1 MTDRL
6 VIKEV
11 WAERF
16 GGLRNATVDLGSGEF
31 VVVAG
36 LNESGKSSLSELM
49 SWLLVGPSGNAESAQ
64 RFGKL
69 GEPIGGRLSGTLRG
83 QGFRASGDFKVLQKG
98 APKDNALTVTFG
110 TQQLDAVGWRGMLS
124 GIDAAMLDAV
134 YLMWG
139 AELHDGANL
148 MAKIEEAAL
157 AGMAGSRN
165 VGPLT
170 NELTASVKSLLT
182 SRAAGSSSFKA
193 LQSSRGARKKE
204 IEVIRAHARDY
215 ADLQRD
221 RDQIKVEVEQVD
233 KRLAELASQVAAHA
247 TLLNVD
253 RERQQLADLVVDLE
267 ELEPVPESW
276 LSIVAAPRV
285 LAEAVGAVETADH
298 ALAGA
303 TGEFE
308 SARQAAGLD
317 MDVASRIVVGQP
329 EVLAVSRG
337 GQARL
342 SAEEEL
348 AKSGRKLRE
357 RVGDLDRQQQE
368 LDHALAACH
377 GQTIEELSGITLD
390 TGDYGEII
398 AKIALWQ
405 AADSKARAAR
415 AEVGK
420 REGDLSGSTETAQ
433 GARDAWDRFGIG
445 CTAQEWLGR
454 GGIADPSEP
463 RRRASDIWIFVVAAV
478 VSAGSSFILPRVAW
492 SLVTVVAFVGAFFL
506 QRSGWGGRDDE
517 TSGVPSESTSEAAD
531 EVVRTER
538 LVADAV
544 LELSAARRD
553 CDTAV
558 ELRGT
563 TAQAAVDRAQV
574 SGIVL
579 PPDQE
584 ASEAQL
590 HAVNSAVAALRTRDS
605 LSLEVQQA
613 RTDCEGQQR
622 EADRLGHQVRAV
634 LDRCGVPDGV
644 ALADASELIEGFQA
658 VTTKRLE
665 FESASS
671 EHVAAR
677 YAYRTLIAPIAA
689 EVEVWSPAA
698 VASRCDELVELRNK
712 RAELSANEREARR
725 HVDKAVSQ
733 NDQVREL
740 ESQGNSKDSLV
751 RQRDEL
757 SSQVGLLKKERSGL
771 QEQVGALGER
781 LEGIAQESE
790 LARLS
795 AEAGALDEASD
806 DRVIEAAAHS
816 VARRLLSEVA
826 EQQRQ
831 ANQPALVKRASEL
844 LVAVQSEWEHILVSQ
859 DGSTAQV
866 SVRGRNGVEVP
877 AHQLSTGARA
887 LLYLALR
894 LAMAD
899 QDAADRGFRFPI
911 ICDDPLI
918 HLDDERSRQVL
929 PLLAEASNNGHQ
941 VVLFTCHRR
950 TVEAAK
956 AVGARIVP
964 LDGGIV

>member
-1 MTDRL
+1 
-6 VIKEV
+6 
-11 WAERF
+11 
-16 GGLRNATVDLGSGEF
+16 
-31 VVVAG
+31 
-36 LNESGKSSLSELM
+36 
-49 SWLLVGPSGNAESAQ
+49 
-64 RFGKL
+64 
-69 GEPIGGRLSGTLRG
+69 
-83 QGFRASGDFKVLQKG
+83 
-98 APKDNALTVTFG
+98 
-110 TQQLDAVGWRGMLS
+110 
-124 GIDAAMLDAV
+124 
-134 YLMWG
+134 
-139 AELHDGANL
+139 
-148 MAKIEEAAL
+148 
-157 AGMAGSRN
+157 
-165 VGPLT
+165 
-170 NELTASVKSLLT
+170 
-182 SRAAGSSSFKA
+182 
-193 LQSSRGARKKE
+193 
-204 IEVIRAHARDY
+204 
-215 ADLQRD
+215 
-221 RDQIKVEVEQVD
+221 
-233 KRLAELASQVAAHA
+233 
-247 TLLNVD
+247 
-253 RERQQLADLVVDLE
+253 
-267 ELEPVPESW
+267 
-276 LSIVAAPRV
+276 
-285 LAEAVGAVETADH
+285 
-298 ALAGA
+298 
-303 TGEFE
+303 
-308 SARQAAGLD
+308 
-317 MDVASRIVVGQP
+317 
-329 EVLAVSRG
+329 
-337 GQARL
+337 
-342 SAEEEL
+342 
-348 AKSGRKLRE
+348 
-357 RVGDLDRQQQE
+357 
-368 LDHALAACH
+368 
-377 GQTIEELSGITLD
+377 
-390 TGDYGEII
+390 
-398 AKIALWQ
+398 
-405 AADSKARAAR
+405 
-415 AEVGK
+415 
-420 REGDLSGSTETAQ
+420 
-433 GARDAWDRFGIG
+433 
-445 CTAQEWLGR
+445 
-454 GGIADPSEP
+454 
-463 RRRASDIWIFVVAAV
+463 
-478 VSAGSSFILPRVAW
+478 
-492 SLVTVVAFVGAFFL
+492 
-506 QRSGWGGRDDE
+506 
-517 TSGVPSESTSEAAD
+517 
-531 EVVRTER
+531 
-538 LVADAV
+538 
-544 LELSAARRD
+544 
-553 CDTAV
+553 
-558 ELRGT
+558 
-563 TAQAAVDRAQV
+563 
-574 SGIVL
+574 
-579 PPDQE
+579 
-584 ASEAQL
+584 
-590 HAVNSAVAALRTRDS
+590 
-605 LSLEVQQA
+605 
-613 RTDCEGQQR
+613 
-622 EADRLGHQVRAV
+622 
-634 LDRCGVPDGV
+634 
-644 ALADASELIEGFQA
+644 DASELIEGFQA

-725 HVDKAVSQ
+725 YVDKAVSQ